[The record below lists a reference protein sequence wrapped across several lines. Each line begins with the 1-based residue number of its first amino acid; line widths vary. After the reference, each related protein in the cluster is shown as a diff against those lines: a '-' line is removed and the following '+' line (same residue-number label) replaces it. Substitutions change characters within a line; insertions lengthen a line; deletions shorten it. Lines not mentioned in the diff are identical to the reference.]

1 MWRGGG
7 VVGRALAASC
17 RPRPPARPCP
27 RPPPPPGPEPP
38 RDLALPNGAWSDAMR
53 RQYRRLLDMAA
64 TGAWRRLPSYRSA
77 RHHLR
82 AGPPPATGTD
92 PPPAPPGPAEAP
104 ATPRDTRLFLR
115 AIDGDGDGF
124 EYAMFLN
131 AAERRL
137 LCLFQPGPHL
147 EGHPGLTHGGAIA
160 AIIDGTLGTC
170 ALAVAGRV
178 MTANLSIDYLAPVPL
193 GAVLLLDG
201 RAERL
206 EGRKVF
212 LSCHVRSA
220 DGDTLHARATGLFI
234 QLDPAKH
241 RAQDGEGGR

>member
-1 MWRGGG
+1 MWPCGGAAA
-7 VVGRALAASC
+7 RALAAVG
-17 RPRPPARPCP
+17 RPRAPARACP
-27 RPPPPPGPEPP
+27 RPPPPAAAPEPP
-38 RDLALPNGAWSDAMR
+38 RDHAVPNGGWSDAMR
-53 RQYRRLLDMAA
+53 RQYRRLLAMAA
-64 TGAWRRLPSYRSA
+64 GGAWARLPSYRSA
-77 RHHLR
+77 RLHLSGGC
-82 AGPPPATGTD
+82 APAPPDPAAVLAEA
-92 PPPAPPGPAEAP
+92 PAPPGE
-104 ATPRDTRLFLR
+104 TRLFLR
-115 AIDGDGDGF
+115 AIGGDGDGF

-137 LCLFQPGPHL
+137 ICLFQPGPYL

-170 ALAVAGRV
+170 ALAVAGKV

-193 GAVLLLDG
+193 GAVLLVEG

-212 LSCHVRSA
+212 LSGHVRSA

-234 QLDPAKH
+234 RLDPTKQ
-241 RAQDGEGGR
+241 RVQEEDGGR